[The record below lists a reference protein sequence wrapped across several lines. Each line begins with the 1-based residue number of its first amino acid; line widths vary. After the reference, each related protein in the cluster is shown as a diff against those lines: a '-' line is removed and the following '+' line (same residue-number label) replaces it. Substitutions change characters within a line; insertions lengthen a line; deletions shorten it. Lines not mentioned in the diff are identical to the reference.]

1 MGNFYFQLS
10 QYLVQYQLPA
20 NDPEFP
26 HQQHLQQ
33 QQHLAATLRLNS
45 SPHHYTATSVISESE
60 SGQNIYTKRIAD
72 DGMEA
77 TRYRTCSWNF
87 SPQIFSC
94 LDIST

>member
-1 MGNFYFQLS
+1 MHSNLDYSGLSLMGDFHFQLS

-20 NDPEFP
+20 NDPEFL
-26 HQQHLQQ
+26 QQQQQQ

-45 SPHHYTATSVISESE
+45 SPQHYAAASVISESG

-77 TRYRTCSWNF
+77 TR
-87 SPQIFSC
+87 
-94 LDIST
+94 

>member
-1 MGNFYFQLS
+1 MHFKADYFSGLFLISDFQFQLS

-20 NDPEFP
+20 NDPEFL
-26 HQQHLQQ
+26 HQQ

-45 SPHHYTATSVISESE
+45 SPQHYAAASVISESG

-77 TRYRTCSWNF
+77 TR
-87 SPQIFSC
+87 
-94 LDIST
+94 